1 MLTLYE
7 LWTGLGLPLLRICV
21 FIAIGVFVGNLIESM
36 NWTRFMARLA
46 APLVRLGR
54 LRDISGASFS
64 MAFFSGITANTMLAE
79 AYEQKKLTYRE
90 LVLSNLFNSLP
101 TYFLHLP
108 TTFFIMVPLIKAAA
122 LPYILLTIT
131 AAVLRTMTVVVLG
144 RLILDP
150 KPDQCVECRLPG
162 DEKLNWKDVFAKAW
176 NRFKSRFKKIIIFTV
191 PIYTLFF
198 ILQQAGFFNWIEEVM
213 AEHVYFLAW
222 LSPQALSIVAMQ
234 LAAELS
240 AGLAAAGAMLDSG
253 ALGIREVVLAL
264 ITGNILSSP
273 MRAVRH
279 QLPYYAGIFNP
290 GLALKL
296 IFYNQSLRVGSLIL
310 VGTAYYLWTLI

>member
-1 MLTLYE
+1 MFTMYE
-7 LWTGLGLPLLRICV
+7 LWSGLGFPLLKICL
-21 FIAIGVFVGNLIESM
+21 FIALGVFVGNLIESM

-46 APLVRLGR
+46 APLTRLGR

-79 AYEQKKLTYRE
+79 AYSQNRLTYRE

-131 AAVLRTMTVVVLG
+131 AALLRTLAVVVLG
-144 RLILDP
+144 RLILEP
-150 KPDQCVECRLPG
+150 KPEQCVQCQLPG
-162 DEKLNWKDVFAKAW
+162 DAELNWRQVMDKVW
-176 NRFKSRFKKIIIFTV
+176 QRFKSRFKMIIIFTV

-198 ILQQAGFFNWIEEVM
+198 ILQQAGFFDWVEKSM
-213 AEHVYFLAW
+213 AEHVHFLAW
-222 LSPQALSIVAMQ
+222 LSPQALSIVALQ

-253 ALGIREVVLAL
+253 ALGVREVVLAL
-264 ITGNILSSP
+264 LTGNVLSSP

-279 QLPYYAGIFNP
+279 QMPYYAGIFSP
-290 GLALKL
+290 GLAARL

-310 VGTAYYLWTLI
+310 VGSVYYLLT

>member
-1 MLTLYE
+1 MFTLYE
-7 LWTGLGLPLLRICV
+7 LWSGLGFPLLKICV
-21 FIAIGVFVGNLIESM
+21 FIALGVFVGNLIESM

-46 APLVRLGR
+46 APLTRMAR
-54 LRDISGASFS
+54 LRDVSGASFS

-79 AYEQKKLTYRE
+79 AYSQEKLTYRE

-122 LPYILLTIT
+122 LPYLLLTII
-131 AAVLRTMTVVVLG
+131 AALLRTLVVVVLG
-144 RLILDP
+144 RFILSP
-150 KPDQCVECRLPG
+150 KPEPCVECQLPG
-162 DEKLNWKDVFAKAW
+162 EGKLNWTEVLARVWK
-176 NRFKSRFKKIIIFTV
+176 RFKFRFKKIIIFTV

-198 ILQQAGFFNWIEEVM
+198 ILQQAGFFDWVEESM
-213 AEHVYFLAW
+213 AEYVHFMAW
-222 LSPQALSIVAMQ
+222 LSPQALSIVVLQ

-253 ALGIREVVLAL
+253 ALGVREVVLAL
-264 ITGNILSSP
+264 LTGNILSSP
-273 MRAVRH
+273 MRAIRH

-290 GLALKL
+290 KLAVKL

-310 VGTAYYLWTLI
+310 VGALYYLVT